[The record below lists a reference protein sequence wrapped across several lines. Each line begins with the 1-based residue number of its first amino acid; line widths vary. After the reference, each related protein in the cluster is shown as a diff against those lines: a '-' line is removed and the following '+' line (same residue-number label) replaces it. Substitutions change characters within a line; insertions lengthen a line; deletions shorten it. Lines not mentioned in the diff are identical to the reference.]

1 MSNNKGISD
10 NRGGKR
16 IGAGR
21 KPIYEISDS
30 ELKQL
35 VKAAKKKAKETG
47 KSLADVLMG
56 LAYQIDDK
64 RTALQALRVYFER
77 VIVKNTEKDITINP
91 REPSNPLIISAEG
104 WAAVQKLPP
113 EVREELG
120 LDAQVCLPPLKPD
133 PAKLIADKKE
143 QKETNVIKLNA
154 KK

>member
-56 LAYQIDDK
+56 LAYQIEDK

-77 VIVKNTEKDITINP
+77 VIVKNTEKDIEGELNQSSKEDLIELLMCINS
-91 REPSNPLIISAEG
+91 EPII
-104 WAAVQKLPP
+104 
-113 EVREELG
+113 
-120 LDAQVCLPPLKPD
+120 
-133 PAKLIADKKE
+133 
-143 QKETNVIKLNA
+143 T
-154 KK
+154 

>member
-56 LAYQIDDK
+56 LAYQIEDK

-77 VIVKNTEKDITINP
+77 VIVKNTEKDITINS
-91 REPSNPLIISAEG
+91 RAPSGPLIISEEG
-104 WAAVQKLPP
+104 MAALRKLPP
-113 EVREELG
+113 KLQEEFG
-120 LDAQVCLPPLKPD
+120 LSSPIALPPMRTD
-133 PAKLIADKKE
+133 PAKIVPIEGGKK
-143 QKETNVIKLNA
+143 
-154 KK
+154 

>member
-16 IGAGR
+16 PGAGR
-21 KPIYEISDS
+21 KPIYEISDR

-35 VKAAKKKAKETG
+35 VEAAEKKAEETG
-47 KSLADVLMG
+47 KSLADVLVG

-77 VIVKNTEKDITINP
+77 VIVKNTEKDITINSGGP
-91 REPSNPLIISAEG
+91 DGLLITSAEG
-104 WAAVQKLPP
+104 WAAIQKLSP

-120 LDAQVCLPPLKPD
+120 LTSAVGLPPMQPD
-133 PAKLIADKKE
+133 PAKQIADKKE
-143 QKETNVIKLNA
+143 QKETNVIELNA